1 MDDATYYNVSA
12 DPLDPI
18 YNHVENAHTLLKI
31 NVHLHT
37 WYTYMY
43 ILFPESLRSYR
54 VVLLEYASVN
64 YCTSTIH
71 MYTTM

>member
-18 YNHVENAHTLLKI
+18 YYHVENARTLLKI

-37 WYTYMY
+37 WYIYFN
-43 ILFPESLRSYR
+43 I
-54 VVLLEYASVN
+54 
-64 YCTSTIH
+64 
-71 MYTTM
+71 